1 MTARYYLLLGSPEPV
16 AWTVDVASE
25 SEIIARAEEEC
36 RLSGEDLE
44 FLAGFE
50 LIGTGKR
57 AGSIGVHALGW
68 SRDWMPGEK
77 LRTSLLKLGDEG
89 RTCKA
94 FDAADPAQVR
104 DFLEQAE
111 AVGLRADARALA
123 KFSVV

>member
-1 MTARYYLLLGSPEPV
+1 MTARHYLLLGTAEPV
-16 AWTVDVASE
+16 TWTVDIASE

-57 AGSIGVHALGW
+57 AGSIGVHALDW

-77 LRTSLLKLGDEG
+77 LRTALLKLGDEG
-89 RTCKA
+89 RTCRA
-94 FDAADPAQVR
+94 FNAADPVQVR
-104 DFLEQAE
+104 VFLEQAE
-111 AVGLRADARALA
+111 AVGLRNEAKALTISPA
-123 KFSVV
+123 E

>member
-1 MTARYYLLLGSPEPV
+1 M
-16 AWTVDVASE
+16 
-25 SEIIARAEEEC
+25 ARAEEEC
-36 RLSGEDLE
+36 RASGEDLE

-57 AGSIGVHALGW
+57 AGSIGVHALEW

-89 RTCKA
+89 RTCSA

-104 DFLEQAE
+104 AFLDQAE
-111 AVGLRADARALA
+111 AVGLRGEAEVLTEFSA
-123 KFSVV
+123 K